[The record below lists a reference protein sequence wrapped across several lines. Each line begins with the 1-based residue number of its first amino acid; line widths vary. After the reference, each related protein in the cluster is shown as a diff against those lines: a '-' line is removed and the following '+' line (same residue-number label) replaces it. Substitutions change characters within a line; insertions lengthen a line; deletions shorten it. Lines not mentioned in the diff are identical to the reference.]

1 LLAKSNCF
9 AKTLT
14 LPFEKINWNHLL
26 TFLFQIYLM
35 KWLIINILCLP
46 AVTRDNKDPGSRGTP
61 IELLKYAGKM

>member
-14 LPFEKINWNHLL
+14 LPFEKIYWNHLL

-35 KWLIINILCLP
+35 NWLIINILCLP
-46 AVTRDNKDPGSRGTP
+46 AVTTDNKDPGPRGP
-61 IELLKYAGKM
+61 QIVLLKYGGKM